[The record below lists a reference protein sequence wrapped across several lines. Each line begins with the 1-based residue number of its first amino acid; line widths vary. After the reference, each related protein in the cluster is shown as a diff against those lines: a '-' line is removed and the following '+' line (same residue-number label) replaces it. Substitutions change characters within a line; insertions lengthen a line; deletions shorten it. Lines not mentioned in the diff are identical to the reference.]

1 MIAPQQSLHELIV
14 GIIKSRELQ
23 LPVFN
28 PVALRLQ
35 QILSRTDVGIADIER
50 MIVEDQAL
58 TSQILRVANAAFYQ
72 GLQPITTIRK
82 AIIRLGNQ
90 QVANLAMV
98 AAQQQ
103 MYQKT
108 SGAFQVY
115 QGKLWRHAFASAV
128 GSKWLAERCGFR
140 AIAENAFLA
149 GLLHNIGQLALLKII
164 ADLYAT
170 GHIPASV
177 PDSLITEILNSNMH
191 TEQGSLLAR
200 KWNLPE
206 EYCLVVQ
213 EHHKEPCDP
222 ANTLLLFVRLVD
234 QACEKIGIGLHDD
247 PQIALAATPEAQTLG
262 LGDVALA
269 ELEILLEDNVAMAD
283 QVS

>member
-1 MIAPQQSLHELIV
+1 MTAPQQSLHELIV

-35 QILSRTDVGIADIER
+35 QLLSRDNVGIADIELA
-50 MIVEDQAL
+50 IVEDQAL

-90 QVANLAMV
+90 KVANLAMV

-115 QGKLWRHAFASAV
+115 QEKLWRHAFASAV

-140 AIAENAFLA
+140 TTAENAFLA

-164 ADLYAT
+164 ADLYTASL
-170 GHIPASV
+170 IPASL
-177 PDSLITEILNSNMH
+177 PESLIIEILNSDMH

-206 EYCLVVQ
+206 EYCAVVQ
-213 EHHKEPCDP
+213 DHHKEPCDL
-222 ANTLLLFVRLVD
+222 NHTLLLFVRMVD
-234 QACEKIGIGLHDD
+234 QACEKIGIGLHGD
-247 PQIALAATPEAQTLG
+247 PQIVLAATPEAQALG
-262 LGDVALA
+262 LGEVALA
-269 ELEILLEDNVAMAD
+269 ELEILLEDSVAMAD
-283 QVS
+283 RV

>member
-103 MYQKT
+103 MYQKNQRRVPGLSEKAVAARFRLG
-108 SGAFQVY
+108 SGQQMA
-115 QGKLWRHAFASAV
+115 G
-128 GSKWLAERCGFR
+128 R
-140 AIAENAFLA
+140 ALRLSRYCRKRFSGRIAAQYRATGAAENHCRFVCNGAHSGQCA
-149 GLLHNIGQLALLKII
+149 GQSDHRNPQQQHAHRAGI
-164 ADLYAT
+164 AA
-170 GHIPASV
+170 GPEMESARR
-177 PDSLITEILNSNMH
+177 ILPGGA
-191 TEQGSLLAR
+191 GS
-200 KWNLPE
+200 P
-206 EYCLVVQ
+206 
-213 EHHKEPCDP
+213 
-222 ANTLLLFVRLVD
+222 
-234 QACEKIGIGLHDD
+234 
-247 PQIALAATPEAQTLG
+247 
-262 LGDVALA
+262 
-269 ELEILLEDNVAMAD
+269 
-283 QVS
+283 